1 MTNTAF
7 YNRRS
12 RYRFKFTSLKCVF
25 LSDSPVGPF
34 VGSDDHIVR
43 VV

>member
-1 MTNTAF
+1 MTNTVF
-7 YNRRS
+7 YNRHS
-12 RYRFKFTSLKCVF
+12 RYWFKFTLLNCVF

-34 VGSDDHIVR
+34 VGSDDHIVH